1 MKRYMTVGDRAV
13 ISISHSEV
21 CMHMKVAGQ
30 ILETELVRP
39 NAVQIYKNGEI
50 FSSPVTTGEAG
61 YYWDDEKKQYYVYD
75 QTPCYHC
82 GKQSNDELVTDYEF
96 HQDGFYCSQNCL
108 TEEYKVIE
116 ALNDISSTLTN
127 EG

>member
-1 MKRYMTVGDRAV
+1 MKRYMNVGDRAV
-13 ISISHSEV
+13 ITISHSEA
-21 CMHMKVAGQ
+21 CMHMKIAGQ

-39 NAVQIYKNGEI
+39 NAVQIYKGGEV

-61 YYWDDEKKQYYVYD
+61 YYWDSEKKQHYVYD
-75 QTPCYHC
+75 ETPCYHC
-82 GKQSNDELVTDYEF
+82 SKRTMDDLVTDYEL

-108 TEEYKVIE
+108 IEEYKLVE
-116 ALNDISSTLTN
+116 ALNDISSNLTQ